1 MYQQTPLQ
9 NYGYYQAPSR
19 PAYANT
25 TIAQAGL
32 KGRPVSSFEEARA
45 SIIDFDGSIFYFP
58 DLANKCIYTKQINAD
73 GTAQINMYELKA
85 IPIVQEQKPPAVD
98 FNLFVTKDEFNQ
110 AITQLRELASVKPNV
125 QVSPPPEVA
134 AVAEKTPLILNF

>member
-73 GTAQINMYELKA
+73 GTAQINVYTLTE
-85 IPIVQEQKPPAVD
+85 IPVVSEQKPSAFD
-98 FNLFVTKDEFNQ
+98 LKNFVTKDEFNQ
-110 AITQLRELASVKPNV
+110 AITQLRELACGQPNK
-125 QVSPPPEVA
+125 VSPPPEVA
-134 AVAEKTPLILNF
+134 AAVQSNPLVLNF

>member
-9 NYGYYQAPSR
+9 NYGYYQPAR
-19 PAYANT
+19 PAYAGS
-25 TIAQAGL
+25 AVSFSGL
-32 KGRPVSSFEEARA
+32 KGRPVASLEEARA

-73 GTAQINMYELKA
+73 GTAQINMYALTE
-85 IPIVQEQKPPAVD
+85 IPIVPEQKPPA
-98 FNLFVTKDEFNQ
+98 FNLQNFVTKDEFNQ
-110 AITQLRELASVKPNV
+110 AINQLLELAYARPNV

-134 AVAEKTPLILNF
+134 AAAQPDPLVLNF